1 MGIGMK
7 NDQLYLNKIIKIM
20 KLQLKDISYTV
31 GDKIILNKINLEF
44 ENGLYALLGLNGT
57 GKTSLINIISTLKK
71 PSTGNF
77 FYNNVS
83 VLNKPEYLRKDL
95 GFMSQNL
102 GLIQDFDIIQNLTY
116 FGLLKGCEKKSLN
129 NNISKILKDFDLES
143 YNNQKIK
150 NLSGGIKQKISFA
163 LSIINSPSVLILDE
177 PVNNLDYLEREK
189 MYLLLKDISK
199 TSIVIL
205 STHLIEEI
213 SRFCDKKVTISNGTV
228 SLENNINFQIN
239 S

>member
-1 MGIGMK
+1 MK

-20 KLQLKDISYTV
+20 KLQLKDISYKV

-116 FGLLKGCEKKSLN
+116 FGLLKGCEKKSLI

-143 YNNQKIK
+143 YNNQKIR

-163 LSIINSPSVLILDE
+163 LSIINSPNVLILDE

-213 SRFCDKKVTISNGTV
+213 SRFCDKKITISNGTAA
-228 SLENNINFQIN
+228 LENNINFQIN

>member
-1 MGIGMK
+1 M
-7 NDQLYLNKIIKIM
+7 M
-20 KLQLKDISYTV
+20 KLQLSAISYTV
-31 GDKIILNKINLEF
+31 RDKTILNKINLEF

-71 PSTGNF
+71 PSSGSF

-83 VLNKPEYLRKDL
+83 VLDKPEYLRKDL

-102 GLIQDFDIIQNLTY
+102 GLIQDFDMIQNLTY
-116 FGLLKGCEKKSLN
+116 FGLLKGCDKKSLKK
-129 NNISKILKDFDLES
+129 NISKIIKDFDLES
-143 YNNQKIK
+143 YRNQKIK

-189 MYLLLKDISK
+189 MYILLKDISR
-199 TSIVIL
+199 TSTVIL

-213 SRFCDKKVTISNGTV
+213 SRYCDKIITISKGTA
-228 SLENNINFQIN
+228 SLENNINFQIK

>member
-1 MGIGMK
+1 
-7 NDQLYLNKIIKIM
+7 M
-20 KLQLKDISYTV
+20 KLQLKDISYKV

-71 PSTGNF
+71 PSEGEF
-77 FYNNVS
+77 LYNNIS
-83 VLNKPEYLRKDL
+83 ILDKPEFLRKDL

-102 GLIQDFDIIQNLTY
+102 GLIQDFDIVQNLTY

-129 NNISKILKDFDLES
+129 NNISNILKDFDLEG
-143 YNNQKIK
+143 YKKQKIK

-189 MYLLLKDISK
+189 MYLFLKDISK
-199 TSIVIL
+199 ASIVIL

-213 SRFCDKKVTISNGTV
+213 SRFCDKKITISNGIA

-239 S
+239 N

>member
-1 MGIGMK
+1 
-7 NDQLYLNKIIKIM
+7 M
-20 KLQLKDISYTV
+20 KLQLKDISYKI

-57 GKTSLINIISTLKK
+57 GKTSLINIISTLKQ
-71 PSTGNF
+71 PSTGDF
-77 FYNNVS
+77 FYNDIS
-83 VLNKPEYLRKDL
+83 VLNKPQSLRKDL

-116 FGLLKGCEKKSLN
+116 FGLLKGCEKKSLH
-129 NNISKILKDFDLES
+129 NNILKIIKDFDLES
-143 YNNQKIK
+143 YKKQKVK

-163 LSIINSPSVLILDE
+163 LSIINSPNVLILDE

-205 STHLIEEI
+205 STHLIDEI
-213 SRFCDKKVTISNGTV
+213 SRFCDKKITISSGSA
-228 SLENNINFQIN
+228 SLENNINFQN
-239 S
+239 K

>member
-1 MGIGMK
+1 
-7 NDQLYLNKIIKIM
+7 M
-20 KLQLKDISYTV
+20 KLQLKDISYKV
-31 GDKIILNKINLEF
+31 GDKIILNNINLEF

-71 PSTGNF
+71 PSGGDF
-77 FYNNVS
+77 FYNNIS
-83 VLNKPEYLRKDL
+83 VLEKPEALRKDL

-129 NNISKILKDFDLES
+129 NNILKILKDFDLES
-143 YNNQKIK
+143 YKKQKIK
-150 NLSGGIKQKISFA
+150 TLSGGIKQKISFV
-163 LSIINSPSVLILDE
+163 LSIINSPNVLILDE

-213 SRFCDKKVTISNGTV
+213 SRFSDKKITISNGSA